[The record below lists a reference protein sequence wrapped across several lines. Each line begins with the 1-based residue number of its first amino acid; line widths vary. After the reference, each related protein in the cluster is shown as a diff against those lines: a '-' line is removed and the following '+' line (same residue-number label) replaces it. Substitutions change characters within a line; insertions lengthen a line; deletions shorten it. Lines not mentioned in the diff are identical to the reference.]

1 MYTPKKTF
9 FTARDLEE
17 KNDIA
22 SHITFAERL
31 IYKYNWDEEA
41 KGRFVSLLSR
51 IRTKEEDEKLNLSV
65 VGEFSTGKSTFI
77 NAIVRMPVL
86 SSSAMQGTTVA
97 STVIEY
103 GDDYKMRLVFKDGH
117 SEEYVFGTVEE
128 LSEKLG
134 FYSTDSHVGKNL
146 EKINVFMPSEN
157 LKKGIRIID
166 TPGTNAL
173 ESWHEDVTVK
183 TIKEFSDLSI
193 VLVDATKPLPESLC
207 LFVEDNLSDVLDGCI
222 FVVTKIDLVR
232 EKERERVIEYVK
244 VKLMQTFDIENPIV
258 LPYVSTA
265 FEEGATDGMKD
276 VCLSSES
283 RMMKHLASR
292 RIMNQSNSM
301 TELIDDMY
309 TYISEQ
315 INEILKSYEKELED
329 ILDSK
334 SETLAN
340 FVEKQK
346 KDRVSAFDIT
356 AKKHRAEFLSELYKI
371 SFYNQNMIVETI
383 ENMPTNDS
391 LMDYIGTRLAPDCI
405 RAANTILQNA
415 DNVYYKSAEWFRG
428 EMQIFEDE
436 FEKTF
441 DNLKVLGVVVPE
453 KSYSLPRAQISEENA
468 SITNR
473 ARNIALEL
481 EKEQYTKTG
490 RFFGTFANIHRDT
503 HSMLQLAQL
512 KNNAKMKLG
521 DSLGEY
527 LGDMVQKA
535 IIAFDNYICSMREC
549 IKNEIDRYV
558 ILYQGEVNKKIDNE
572 QGRQLLVETRVEN
585 IRMDI
590 SDLKRRKT
598 ALKALE
604 EEIDIKLKEV

>member
-31 IYKYNWDEEA
+31 IYKYNWEEDA
-41 KGRFVSLLSR
+41 KERFVSLLSR
-51 IRTKEEDEKLNLSV
+51 IREKEHDEKLNLSV

-77 NAIVRMPVL
+77 NAVVRMPVL

-103 GDDYKMRLVFKDGH
+103 GDEYGMRLVFKGGH
-117 SEEYVFGTVEE
+117 CEEFRFETVEE
-128 LSEKLG
+128 LGEKLG
-134 FYSTDSHVGKNL
+134 FYSTDPQTGKEL
-146 EKINVFMPSEN
+146 EKIQVYMPSEN
-157 LKKGIRIID
+157 LKNGIRIID

-232 EKERERVIEYVK
+232 EKERERVIEYIK
-244 VKLMQTFDIENPIV
+244 VKLMQTFDIESPIV

-265 FEEGATDGMKD
+265 FAEGASDDMKEM
-276 VCLSSES
+276 SIESEK
-283 RMMKHLASR
+283 RMMKHLANR
-292 RIMNQSNSM
+292 RLANQSNSM
-301 TELIDDMY
+301 TELIEDMY

-315 INEILKSYEKELED
+315 INDILKSYEEELED

-334 SETLAN
+334 SENLAH
-340 FVEKQK
+340 FVKKQK
-346 KDRVSAFDIT
+346 EERVEAFDIT
-356 AKKHRAEFLSELYKI
+356 AKKNRAEFLSELYKI

-383 ENMPTNDS
+383 DNMATNDS
-391 LMDYIGTRLAPDCI
+391 LMEYIATRLAPDCI

-415 DNVYYKSAEWFRG
+415 DNIYYKSAEWFET
-428 EMQIFEDE
+428 EMKVFEAE
-436 FEKTF
+436 FEKNF
-441 DNLKVLGVVVPE
+441 DNLKVLGIIVPE
-453 KSYSLPRAQISEENA
+453 KSYSLPRSQISEENA
-468 SITNR
+468 NIANR
-473 ARNIALEL
+473 ARGIALEL

-503 HSMLQLAQL
+503 HSLLQLAQL

-521 DSLGEY
+521 DLLGEY

-549 IKNEIDRYV
+549 IKSEIDRYV
-558 ILYQGEVNKKIDNE
+558 VFYRGEVTKKVDTEN
-572 QGRQLLVETRVEN
+572 GRQMLVETRVEN

-590 SDLKRRKT
+590 SDLERRKT
-598 ALKALE
+598 ALKALG